1 MTRTKKFLAG
11 AFLAAAITVGTTTPA
26 LANMHATSYPAT
38 KNPAATSVSTNNMHA
53 T

>member
-1 MTRTKKFLAG
+1 MTRAKRFLAG
-11 AFLAAAITVGTTTPA
+11 AFLVAAVTAGTATPA

-38 KNPAATSVSTNNMHA
+38 ENLQVTSVSTNNMHA